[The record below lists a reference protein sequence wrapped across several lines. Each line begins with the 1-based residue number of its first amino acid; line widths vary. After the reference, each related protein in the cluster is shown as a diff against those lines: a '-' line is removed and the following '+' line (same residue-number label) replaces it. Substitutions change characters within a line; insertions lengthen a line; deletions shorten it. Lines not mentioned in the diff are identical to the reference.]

1 MKWFKVATAG
11 ITADGR
17 EIKAQWLTDIAE
29 TYDKAKYT
37 ARVWLEHMRG
47 MSPSSEFNAVG
58 TVEAVKVE
66 EVDGKTTLFAQITP
80 SESLKTLNQEGK
92 KISPS
97 IEVNVDFAGS
107 GKAYLDGLGVTDSPA
122 SLYTDVLKFS
132 AASNFTQPLRGAGNQ
147 VFHQTADWSD
157 IDFATVF
164 DGDDTTKTTQATQS
178 DEANKTNLFAKI
190 KQVVADSFAKNRDKS
205 IDSGVLTEFAS
216 TLSDAVADEF
226 ATFGKKI
233 EDKFNADL
241 DAANQRITQL
251 EQDLADAKNAAQK
264 TAGEFAT
271 HRQVATGGSPSDKQ
285 KADC

>member
-11 ITADGR
+11 ITADRR

-80 SESLKTLNQEGK
+80 SESLKKLNQEDK

-97 IEVNVDFAGS
+97 IEVNVDFADS
-107 GKAYLDGLGVTDSPA
+107 GKAYLEGLGVTDSPA
-122 SLYTDVLKFS
+122 SLFTDVLKFS

-164 DGDDTTKTTQATQS
+164 DGGDAIETA
-178 DEANKTNLFAKI
+178 EANKTNLFAKI
-190 KQVVADSFAKNRDKS
+190 KQVVADAFAKNRDKPL
-205 IDSGVLTEFAS
+205 DSGVLTEFAS
-216 TLSDAVADEF
+216 TLSEAVADEF
-226 ATFGKKI
+226 ATFSQKI

>member
-80 SESLKTLNQEGK
+80 SESLKTLNQDDK

-97 IEVNVDFAGS
+97 IEVNIDFAGS

-132 AASNFTQPLRGAGNQ
+132 AASNFTQPLRGSGNQ

-164 DGDDTTKTTQATQS
+164 DVGDATQTTQTA
-178 DEANKTNLFAKI
+178 EANKTNLFAKI
-190 KQVVADSFAKNRDKS
+190 KQVVADAFAKNRDKT

-216 TLSDAVADEF
+216 TLSEAVADEF
-226 ATFGKKI
+226 AAFSKKI
-233 EDKFNADL
+233 EDKFSADL

-251 EQDLADAKNAAQK
+251 EQDLADATNAAQK
-264 TAGEFAT
+264 TAGDFAT
-271 HRQVATGGSPSDKQ
+271 PRQTATGGSPSDKQ